1 MPAGRPSDG
10 LAHVDRLEGDE
21 ESKRRLRVVLAT
33 LTGEMTI
40 VEACER
46 LGVGESRL
54 HDLRRRALEGAL
66 AGLTPGAP
74 GRPKS
79 VEEPRQ
85 DRLGDL
91 EHENRKLRIELQAAY
106 VRTELALGMPH
117 VLTARGRA
125 DIKKNARAARKASRE
140 RSEGG
145 GSGT

>member
-33 LTGEMTI
+33 LTGEMI
-40 VEACER
+40 VVDACER

-54 HDLRRRALEGAL
+54 HDLRRQALEGAL
-66 AGLTPGAP
+66 AGLTPGVP

-79 VEEPRQ
+79 VEEPTG
-85 DRLGDL
+85 DRLGEL
-91 EHENRKLRIELQAAY
+91 EREIRELRIELEAAY

-117 VLTARGRA
+117 VLTPKGRA
-125 DIKKNARAARKASRE
+125 DIKKNARAARKALRE
-140 RSEGG
+140 RSAGG